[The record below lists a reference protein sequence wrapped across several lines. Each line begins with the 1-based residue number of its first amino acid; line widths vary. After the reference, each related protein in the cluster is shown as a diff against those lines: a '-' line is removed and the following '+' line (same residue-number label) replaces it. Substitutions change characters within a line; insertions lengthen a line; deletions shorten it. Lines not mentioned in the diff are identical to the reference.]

1 MSTIIILSAAALI
14 VLIILVVLV
23 SRLMV
28 NGSAEY
34 EAIDE
39 TPEFVYP
46 SITSGMDAR
55 LFTQAVKAPRAVP
68 FNAEIHTLDIT
79 PSAERIVNT
88 EALPSITPNR
98 LAVID
103 ALPTMA
109 LDLAEVQIVQPPS
122 FKTVVEADPY
132 GKGRDPKTGRKRGAN
147 GRFIKE

>member
-1 MSTIIILSAAALI
+1 MSTIIILASAALL
-14 VLIILVVLV
+14 VLIIIVVLV

-39 TPEFVYP
+39 TPEEVYP
-46 SITSGMDAR
+46 SITSSMDAR
-55 LFTQAVKAPRAVP
+55 LFTSAVKAVRAVP
-68 FNAEIHTLDIT
+68 FNPNLHTVDVT
-79 PSAERIVNT
+79 PSAERVFST

-109 LDLAEVQIVQPPS
+109 LDLAEVVVVEPPA